1 MIRSPASLMQL
12 CSFSNTYSFLMGM
25 ASISSPIAN
34 LITVKWQISSQLIL
48 QLIFAEKLEQQQ
60 KSKSFP
66 DVQYCSSA
74 TLSGSSQLTKKF
86 TFCQKKDQFRQ
97 QCLQHDIPVFF
108 LVFFFFYPQNVSS
121 WQVSFLGPVIGSHN
135 TLLKHFLKRI
145 KGNILPSQF
154 FKALYSVY

>member
-1 MIRSPASLMQL
+1 MQL

-74 TLSGSSQLTKKF
+74 TLNGSSQLAKKF
-86 TFCQKKDQFRQ
+86 TFYQKKDQFRQ

-108 LVFFFFYPQNVSS
+108 LVFFFFLPPECIQLA
-121 WQVSFLGPVIGSHN
+121 SFFSGSCHW
-135 TLLKHFLKRI
+135 KSQHFVKAFLK
-145 KGNILPSQF
+145 KN
-154 FKALYSVY
+154 